1 MNPIVR
7 RAAPAACLALPL
19 AFSVCGRGGP
29 PEGPRAARQPSV
41 WEEIRLGTDA
51 VFNGIDFVDADVGW
65 IVGGS
70 PFVPGGIV
78 GLTVDGGTT
87 WRYRTGVT
95 GGGIGSTLTAIHG
108 FDRQRACAVGD
119 RGILLTID
127 GGESWQPARHAQKAP
142 MRLFGLIFLNESEG
156 WAAGAAL
163 FHTTDSGM
171 SWSEASGDGFPARH
185 FAARP
190 VHFSDSRNGWLGG
203 QHGNLWRTRDGG
215 ETWARVPLPQPVPP
229 PPLAP
234 YLFGMTW
241 PSASEGWVVGEFGT
255 ILHTSDDGT
264 SWSLADAGTRQ
275 AFFTA
280 VQFVGRSGWIV
291 GYFPD
296 KARSQVWRTADAGE
310 TWTVEHTLDGEELRA
325 LRMLDE
331 RTGWAVGDRV
341 RTGPQ
346 RLLRRRPS

>member
-1 MNPIVR
+1 M
-7 RAAPAACLALPL
+7 AACLAVPL
-19 AFSVCGRGGP
+19 AVSACGRGSP
-29 PEGPRAARQPSV
+29 PEGRREATRPSG

-70 PFVPGGIV
+70 PFVSGGIV
-78 GLTVDGGTT
+78 GLTVDGGKT

-95 GGGIGSTLTAIHG
+95 GGGPTAALSAIHG
-108 FDRQRACAVGD
+108 FDRQRACAVGN

-127 GGESWQPARHAQKAP
+127 GGESWRPARHARRSP
-142 MRLFGLIFLNESEG
+142 TRLFGLTFPNDREG
-156 WAAGAAL
+156 WAAGAGL
-163 FHTTDSGM
+163 FHTTDSGT
-171 SWSEASGDGFPARH
+171 SWSELSGDGSPARG

-190 VHFSDSRNGWLGG
+190 VHFSDSLTGWLGG

-215 ETWARVPLPQPVPP
+215 ETWARVPLPQPASPSP
-229 PPLAP
+229 SAP
-234 YLFGMTW
+234 NLFGMTW

-255 ILHTSDDGT
+255 ILHTSDGGDT
-264 SWSLADAGTRQ
+264 WSLADAGTRE

-280 VQFVGRSGWIV
+280 VQFVGRAGWIV
-291 GYFPD
+291 GFFPD
-296 KARSQVWRTADAGE
+296 KARSQVWHTADAGA
-310 TWTVEHTLDGEELRA
+310 TWSVEHMIEGEELRA

-346 RLLRRRPS
+346 RLLRRRAP